1 MNNFIVFLH
10 PFHQTV
16 VPTRSTPVGSKSR
29 EVVVSLQRKSK
40 TITKTRMKEKTKTKT
55 KTGTKERKKNW
66 QETYATV
73 EQELVAQLAACVDDR
88 NVTDDTDDTGVF

>member
-1 MNNFIVFLH
+1 
-10 PFHQTV
+10 
-16 VPTRSTPVGSKSR
+16 VGSKSR
-29 EVVVSLQRKSK
+29 EVLIPLQRKSK
-40 TITKTRMKEKTKTKT
+40 TITKTTNART

>member
-1 MNNFIVFLH
+1 
-10 PFHQTV
+10 
-16 VPTRSTPVGSKSR
+16 
-29 EVVVSLQRKSK
+29 
-40 TITKTRMKEKTKTKT
+40 MKEKTKTKT

-88 NVTDDTDDTGVF
+88 NVTDDTDDTDVF